1 MRINNDYLDFSR
13 IIDEDYNV
21 DANTDIVD
29 LKSLPEMY
37 DESPES
43 IARLN
48 KWLRSHKDTTVRL
61 YHGTGAGRPI
71 MHQGLLPTS
80 AKRRNSY
87 QSTSGYVYL
96 RVWPSLAR
104 TFGELGNPYDDVVV
118 YAVDIK
124 VKELKPDLDQLFNK
138 RATGAYDY
146 AGNTLADSLI
156 IGHGARVR
164 RKIWPYE
171 IMPVEI

>member
-1 MRINNDYLDFSR
+1 MRINEDYLDFLEVL
-13 IIDEDYNV
+13 DEDYNGDAETAVV
-21 DANTDIVD
+21 DF
-29 LKSLPEMY
+29 KSLPEMY

-71 MHQGLLPTS
+71 MQQGLLPTS

-96 RVWPSLAR
+96 SVWPSLAR
-104 TFGELGNPYDDVVV
+104 MFGELSNPYDEVVV

-124 VKELKPDLDQLFNK
+124 VKELKPDLDQLYNK

-171 IMPVEI
+171 ITVFES

>member
-1 MRINNDYLDFSR
+1 MRINEDYLDFLEVL
-13 IIDEDYNV
+13 DEDYNGN
-21 DANTDIVD
+21 AETGIVD
-29 LKSLPEMY
+29 FKSLPEMY

-61 YHGTGAGRPI
+61 YHGTGARRPI
-71 MHQGLLPTS
+71 MQQGLLPTS
-80 AKRRNSY
+80 VKRRNSY

-96 RVWPSLAR
+96 SVWPSLAR
-104 TFGELGNPYDDVVV
+104 MFGELGNPYDEVVV

-124 VKELKPDLDQLFNK
+124 VKELKPDLDQLYNK

-171 IMPVEI
+171 ITVFES